1 MGGGLRPFGATG
13 LAVPVLGLGAGPVGD
28 CALDEA
34 EAGRLL
40 HGALDLGLTFV
51 DTAPGYGLSEER
63 IGRHLSSRRS
73 SFVLSTKLGYG
84 VPDVPDW
91 TPECI
96 ARGVDQALSRLR
108 TDALDVAHL
117 HSCPLETLLSSGVVE
132 ALLGAVRVGK
142 VRVAAYSGENEA
154 LAWAISSC
162 AFGSVQCSVNVC
174 DQRSLTLVAARG
186 LGVVAKRPL
195 ANAPWNPAAAHP
207 GRRGRR
213 GVPIPLGRP
222 PPRRPRPAP
231 RRARHPL
238 RRLRSRSLDRDRRL
252 PPPRA
257 PRRDERPRRERPA
270 PRGDARRD
278 RGPLRQPRPGLAGND
293 LSRERETRSPG
304 APGHR
309 RTTRHR
315 CVVPHEPRTRG
326 ASHGSLCARATRIG
340 SAARAGGER
349 ANSLRSNSARS

>member
-1 MGGGLRPFGATG
+1 VGGELRPFGATG
-13 LAVPVLGLGAGPVGD
+13 LAVPLVGLGAGSVGD
-28 CALDEA
+28 DSLDEA
-34 EAGRLL
+34 EAARLL

-84 VPDVPDW
+84 VPGVPDW

-96 ARGVDQALSRLR
+96 TRGVDQALSRLR

-132 ALLGAVRVGK
+132 ALLDAVRAGK

-154 LAWAISSC
+154 LAWTVSSG

-174 DQRSLTLVAARG
+174 DQRSLALVAARG

-207 GRRGRR
+207 DDAAAEAYRSRWTALRLDDLGLPPAELAIRFAAFAP
-213 GVPIPLGRP
+213 GVSTSIVGS
-222 PPRRPRPAP
+222 
-231 RRARHPL
+231 
-238 RRLRSRSLDRDRRL
+238 RRLSHLAETSALV
-252 PPPRA
+252 A
-257 PRRDERPRRERPA
+257 K
-270 PRGDARRD
+270 
-278 RGPLRQPRPGLAGND
+278 GPLPEQIRVEIEARFATLGHDWPGM
-293 LSRERETRSPG
+293 
-304 APGHR
+304 
-309 RTTRHR
+309 
-315 CVVPHEPRTRG
+315 
-326 ASHGSLCARATRIG
+326 I
-340 SAARAGGER
+340 
-349 ANSLRSNSARS
+349 

>member
-13 LAVPVLGLGAGPVGD
+13 LAVPLLGLGAGSVGD
-28 CALDEA
+28 GFLDED
-34 EAGRLL
+34 EAARLL

-84 VPDVPDW
+84 VPGVPDW

-108 TDALDVAHL
+108 TDVLDVAHL

-132 ALLGAVRVGK
+132 ALLDAVRAGK

-154 LAWAISSC
+154 LAWAVSSG

-174 DQRSLTLVAARG
+174 DQRSLALLSSHD

-195 ANAPWNPAAAHP
+195 ANTPWNPSAAHP
-207 GRRGRR
+207 DDAAAAAYRLRWAALRLDDLGLPPAELAIRFAAFAP
-213 GVPIPLGRP
+213 GVSTAIVGS
-222 PPRRPRPAP
+222 
-231 RRARHPL
+231 
-238 RRLRSRSLDRDRRL
+238 RRLEHL
-252 PPPRA
+252 A
-257 PRRDERPRRERPA
+257 EMHGHVA
-270 PRGDARRD
+270 K
-278 RGPLRQPRPGLAGND
+278 GPLSANV
-293 LSRERETRSPG
+293 
-304 APGHR
+304 
-309 RTTRHR
+309 RTEVEAHF
-315 CVVPHEPRTRG
+315 
-326 ASHGSLCARATRIG
+326 
-340 SAARAGGER
+340 AALGTTWQGMI
-349 ANSLRSNSARS
+349 

>member
-1 MGGGLRPFGATG
+1 VGGELRPFGATG
-13 LAVPVLGLGAGPVGD
+13 LAVPLVGLGAGSVGD
-28 CALDEA
+28 DSLDEA
-34 EAGRLL
+34 EAARLL

-84 VPDVPDW
+84 VPGVPDW

-132 ALLGAVRVGK
+132 ALLDAVRAGK

-154 LAWAISSC
+154 LAWTVSSG

-174 DQRSLTLVAARG
+174 DQRSLALVAARG

-207 GRRGRR
+207 DDAAAEAYRSRWTALRLDDLGLPPAELAIRFAAFAPGVSTSIVGSRRLSHLAETSALVAKGPLPEQIRVEIEAR
-213 GVPIPLGRP
+213 FATLGR
-222 PPRRPRPAP
+222 
-231 RRARHPL
+231 
-238 RRLRSRSLDRDRRL
+238 DW
-252 PPPRA
+252 
-257 PRRDERPRRERPA
+257 
-270 PRGDARRD
+270 
-278 RGPLRQPRPGLAGND
+278 PGM
-293 LSRERETRSPG
+293 
-304 APGHR
+304 
-309 RTTRHR
+309 
-315 CVVPHEPRTRG
+315 
-326 ASHGSLCARATRIG
+326 I
-340 SAARAGGER
+340 
-349 ANSLRSNSARS
+349 